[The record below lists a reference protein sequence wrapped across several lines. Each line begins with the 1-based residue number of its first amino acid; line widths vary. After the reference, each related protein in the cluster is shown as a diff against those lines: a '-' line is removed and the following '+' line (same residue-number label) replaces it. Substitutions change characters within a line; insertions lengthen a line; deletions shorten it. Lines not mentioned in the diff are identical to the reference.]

1 MQLVLDWDGTVT
13 VRDSLVAAIHA
24 LGDPSVYD
32 VGIEE
37 FPSYGEALAAEIA
50 TLQVTAEEAA
60 RWAVENVEVSPGF
73 HELVERYD
81 PVIVS
86 SGLPQLILPVLEREG
101 VERRGAL
108 ERRRGATG
116 RLARDLPR
124 RGRLPDLRRQVQAP
138 FAARRAARSSS
149 SATAGRTAAPRS
161 PPTASSRAPASP
173 TTSTSR
179 ASSSSATTRC
189 AMSLLRFP
197 EPYDFELSTG
207 RFRVVRHRPGEPARR
222 RRAAPRDR
230 RPRRADPRRARRRRG
245 RAARRRDAPG
255 RRASCSAPSSSS
267 SRSTAGR
274 SSVSP

>member
-101 VERRGAL
+101 VDVEVRSNDAEVRPDGWRVIFRDEGVCEICGDKCKRRSLPDGSPLVFVGDGWSDRCASLAADRVFARRGLAVYLDGQGVAYEPFDDLHTVAAAL
-108 ERRRGATG
+108 
-116 RLARDLPR
+116 
-124 RGRLPDLRRQVQAP
+124 
-138 FAARRAARSSS
+138 S
-149 SATAGRTAAPRS
+149 
-161 PPTASSRAPASP
+161 
-173 TTSTSR
+173 
-179 ASSSSATTRC
+179 
-189 AMSLLRFP
+189 
-197 EPYDFELSTG
+197 
-207 RFRVVRHRPGEPARR
+207 
-222 RRAAPRDR
+222 
-230 RPRRADPRRARRRRG
+230 
-245 RAARRRDAPG
+245 
-255 RRASCSAPSSSS
+255 
-267 SRSTAGR
+267 
-274 SSVSP
+274 